1 MRTTHSPSPTSAE
14 ESSPKVLHLITSL
27 GVGGAEMM
35 LLNVLQQPA
44 MAQTSPRVISL
55 TGVGEIGRRIRLL
68 GVPVQALGMK
78 PGRAD
83 PRALLRLVAILRLD
97 PPDLLQTWMYHADLL
112 GGVAAKLA
120 HDIPVVWGIHHTLG
134 AIQSVKDSTLAVL
147 RLNARLSGWMPRRV
161 VCCAESARQAHLQA
175 GYAAGKM
182 VVIPNGIDP
191 QRFQPDAEAR
201 GWLRQQLGVPAD
213 ALLVGMFARFHPQK
227 DHHTF
232 AQAAGNLHARLPQVH
247 FMLAGEDMTEDNPA
261 LQAWFDDAGVSARV
275 HLLGMRQDVPRLM
288 AGVDVGT
295 LSSAYGEALPLA
307 LVEMMA
313 CGVPCAVTAVGDAAA
328 VVGTSGRIV
337 PPGDARALAE
347 AWEALLV
354 LEGEERQ
361 ALGRQARHIV
371 EVGYNIQTTA
381 ERYLTLYR
389 SLLSKT

>member
-1 MRTTHSPSPTSAE
+1 MRTTHRPSPASAE
-14 ESSPKVLHLITSL
+14 GSPPKVLHLITSL

-35 LLNVLQQPA
+35 LLNILQQPA
-44 MAQTSPRVISL
+44 MARTSPRVISL
-55 TGVGEIGRRIRLL
+55 TGVGEIGARISQL

-78 PGRAD
+78 PGSAD
-83 PRALLRLVAILRLD
+83 PRALLRLVAILRRD
-97 PPDLLQTWMYHADLL
+97 PPDMLQTWMYHADLL

-120 HDIPVVWGIHHTLG
+120 RDIPVVWGIHHTLG
-134 AIQSVKDSTLAVL
+134 ASQAVKNSTLAVV
-147 RLNARLSGWMPRRV
+147 RLNARLSGWVPRRV
-161 VCCAESARQAHLQA
+161 VCCAESARQAHLLA

-191 QRFQPDAEAR
+191 QRFQPDGEAR
-201 GWLRQQLGVPAD
+201 GWLRQQLGLPAD

-227 DHHTF
+227 DHRTF
-232 AQAAGNLHARLPQVH
+232 AQAAGKLHARLPQVH
-247 FMLAGEDMTEDNPA
+247 FLLAGEGMTEDNTA
-261 LQAWFDDAGVSARV
+261 LRAWFDDAGVSARV

-288 AGVDVGT
+288 AGLDVGT

-313 CGVPCAVTAVGDAAA
+313 CGVPCAATAVGDAAA

-337 PPGDARALAE
+337 PPGNARALAE
-347 AWEALLV
+347 AWEALLA
-354 LEGEERQ
+354 LAGEERQ
-361 ALGRQARHIV
+361 ALGRQGRHIV

-389 SLLSKT
+389 SLFSKS